1 MQNQWL
7 SDSWIPTKYLSIV
20 SKQIAGPNASDEL
33 DLRRNK
39 ENGTSNIVPC
49 NVVAADLRNTLLGL
63 FKEMTGS

>member
-49 NVVAADLRNTLLGL
+49 NVVATDLRNTLLGL